1 MVSNKSVLKCKLKK
15 KDPQNKKQGTQ
26 DLSGPKMGGG
36 VGEESSFPVIKN
48 QSETSIVKQLY

>member
-15 KDPQNKKQGTQ
+15 KGPSTKNKEHKTYLDPKWGE
-26 DLSGPKMGGG
+26 